1 MSTSTASKS
10 DTSAAKKKT
19 KTSTSGKT
27 RTVSKAKPDAKART
41 KRASAVAQKSA
52 AKTKAAA
59 KARSTSEKSLSDL
72 LEHGLKD
79 IYYAE
84 KKIYRA
90 LPKMIKAAEDDALVE
105 ALTNHRDETAEQIET
120 LEKAFEA
127 MGLRA
132 KGEKCDAIDGILT
145 EAESILD
152 DFGGSFASD
161 AAIIFSCQAV
171 EHYEVARYTSMIGF
185 ADALGLDDVQ
195 KLLQSILDQENAA
208 HTKLEDLAE
217 ESINEAASEYDE
229 DDADSEED
237 DSKSS
242 AKAKK

>member
-1 MSTSTASKS
+1 MATSTASNS
-10 DTSAAKKKT
+10 NATANKKKT

-52 AKTKAAA
+52 AKTKATA
-59 KARSTSEKSLSDL
+59 KARTSSDKGLSDL

-105 ALTNHRDETAEQIET
+105 ALTSHREETAEQIET
-120 LEKAFEA
+120 LENAFEA

-171 EHYEVARYTSMIGF
+171 EHYEIARYTSLVGF

-195 KLLQSILDQENAA
+195 ELLQSILDQENAA

-217 ESINEAASEYDE
+217 GSINEAASEYDE
-229 DDADSEED
+229 DDTDSHSD